1 MTAAREQHVL
11 KVSIAATVLIGAI
24 GVGFGVLSGSLSILF
39 DGVFGALDA
48 AMTGL
53 SLLVS
58 RLIAREAS
66 QRFQMGFWH
75 LEPLVLAV
83 NGGLLTV
90 ICFYAFVSSVMALF
104 SGGHELSFD
113 WALIY
118 AAVVTVI
125 CLAMLAY
132 VRKANRSIGSA
143 LIALDVKS
151 WLMSCL
157 ISLALLVA
165 FGAAWA
171 LSRAGYGD
179 WTRYADPALL
189 AILTAALLPAPAS
202 TVIAAVKEILLV
214 APEDLNRLVREAA
227 EAASE
232 RHGFLG
238 CRSYVAKVGRSRVIE
253 VYLIV
258 PEDRPIGSIAELD
271 AIRAEIG
278 EAIGGEGRDRWLT
291 IAFTGDPKWAD

>member
-24 GVGFGVLSGSLSILF
+24 GVAFGMLSGSLSILF

-90 ICFYAFVSSVMALF
+90 ICFYAFVSSVTALF
-104 SGGHELSFD
+104 SGGHELAFD

-118 AAVVTVI
+118 ACVVTAI
-125 CLAMLAY
+125 CFGMLTY
-132 VRKANRSIGSA
+132 VRRANRSIGSA

-157 ISLALLVA
+157 ISLALLLA
-165 FGAAWA
+165 FGLAFL
-171 LSRAGYGD
+171 LSRAGYED

-189 AILTAALLPAPAS
+189 AILTAGLMPAPAS

-214 APEDLNRLVREAA
+214 APEDLHRDVREAA
-227 EAASE
+227 EAAAG

-238 CRSYVAKVGRSRVIE
+238 CRTYVAKVGRSRVIE
-253 VYLIV
+253 IYLIAA
-258 PEDRPIGSIAELD
+258 PDRAVGSFAELD

-278 EAIGGEGRDRWLT
+278 AAIGGEGRDRWLT
-291 IAFTGDPKWAD
+291 IAFTADPKWAD